1 MFFWLFSQVTLTP
14 SFLRILYYIDSAEE
28 YMTTG
33 LAGNGQQMK
42 NIWMISR
49 EYGELAGAGG
59 VKDVVRQLAEALAR
73 WSGRSLHV
81 VLPLYGFM
89 DTEELGFEPLMDPS
103 FNDYPLQLHIDMH
116 QPGREVRE
124 DIRFFYKKSKKV
136 HIYLV
141 DALRY
146 QQKFAVYTYTTDDES
161 REKWQKKSMGH
172 HDYFAMNVL
181 LQKAA
186 IELMIVLQMRPDV
199 IHCHDGHT
207 ALLPALLREIPGYRS
222 YFRQTGCL
230 VTVHNGGYGYHQE
243 IADIPYSLSVTG
255 LPERVV
261 LENQLDRKFDPFLV
275 AGAYAVVNTVS
286 ENYARELQET
296 ENDKLTGWLGHEL
309 KRRGVHLE
317 GVTNGIDPALFSS
330 SVLVDS
336 KKENGFLFSPGNEKD
351 DLGGKKRFKQ
361 FFVRHIPELAD
372 MQGVKHSGELT
383 ADVQKPLFTFVGRLS
398 EQKGVD
404 TLLEVL
410 PVFMKKNEQA
420 QMVILGNGSTEIE
433 SRLEDLARTELRGR
447 LCFLNGFSPKLANS
461 VFAAGDFFVVPSR
474 YEPCGLT
481 DFIAQLFGSIPIV
494 RHVGG
499 LIKVVDDVTGIA
511 YKDEQPSGLFAAL
524 GRALELF
531 NDLPAKRTMQ
541 LRAVQEIEKN
551 YTWTKVMQRYLH
563 LYRLAQTVQ
572 IEKHK

>member
-1 MFFWLFSQVTLTP
+1 
-14 SFLRILYYIDSAEE
+14 
-28 YMTTG
+28 
-33 LAGNGQQMK
+33 
-42 NIWMISR
+42 MISR
-49 EYGELAGAGG
+49 EYGDLAGAGG

-103 FNDYPLQLHIDMH
+103 SCDHPLQLHIDMH
-116 QPGREVRE
+116 QPGQEIRE

-146 QQKFAVYTYTTDDES
+146 QQKSAVYTYTIDEEN

-207 ALLPALLREIPGYRS
+207 ALLPAFLREIPGYRS

-243 IADIPYSLSVTG
+243 IADIPYALSVTG
-255 LPERVV
+255 LSERVV
-261 LENQLDRKFDPFLV
+261 LDNQLDRKFDPFLV

-296 ENDKLTGWLGHEL
+296 KSDELTGWLGHEL

-317 GVTNGIDPALFSS
+317 GVTNGIDPELFSS

-336 KKENGFLFSPGNEKD
+336 EKESEFLFSPGDEND

-361 FFVRHIPELAD
+361 FFLDHIPELAKRH
-372 MQGVKHSGELT
+372 GVNCSGEL
-383 ADVQKPLFTFVGRLS
+383 AGDAQQSLFTFVGRLS
-398 EQKGVD
+398 EQKGMD

-410 PVFMKKNEQA
+410 PVFMKVNEQA
-420 QMVILGNGSTEIE
+420 QMVILGSGSAEIE
-433 SRLEDLARTELRGR
+433 SRFDVLARTELRGR
-447 LCFLNGFSPKLANS
+447 LCFFNGFSPKFANS

-499 LIKVVDDVTGIA
+499 LVKVVDNVTGIA
-511 YKDEQPSGLFAAL
+511 YENGQPSGLFAAL
-524 GRALELF
+524 ERALELF
-531 NDLPAKRTMQ
+531 RDLPAKRAMQ
-541 LRAVQEIEKN
+541 LRAVQKIEKN
-551 YTWTKVMQRYLH
+551 YTWTKVMQEYLY
-563 LYRLAQTVQ
+563 LYKLAKTVQ
-572 IEKHK
+572 METYN

>member
-1 MFFWLFSQVTLTP
+1 
-14 SFLRILYYIDSAEE
+14 
-28 YMTTG
+28 
-33 LAGNGQQMK
+33 MK

-49 EYGELAGAGG
+49 EYGDLAGAGG
-59 VKDVVRQLAEALAR
+59 VKDVVRQLSEALAR

-89 DTEELGFEPLMDPS
+89 DAEELGFELLMDPS
-103 FNDYPLQLHIDMH
+103 SCDHPLQLHIDMH
-116 QPGREVRE
+116 QPDLEIWE

-146 QQKFAVYTYTTDDES
+146 QQKSAVYTYTIDDEN
-161 REKWQKKSMGH
+161 REKWQKKSTGH

-186 IELMIVLQMRPDV
+186 IELMIVLQIRPDV

-207 ALLPALLREIPGYRS
+207 ALLPAFLREMPGYRS

-230 VTVHNGGYGYHQE
+230 VTVHNGGHGYHQE
-243 IADIPYSLSVTG
+243 IADIPYALSVTG
-255 LPERVV
+255 LPDRVV
-261 LENQLDRKFDPFLV
+261 LDNQLDRKFDPFLV
-275 AGAYAVVNTVS
+275 AGAYAVINTVS
-286 ENYARELQET
+286 EKYARELQET

-317 GVTNGIDPALFSS
+317 GVTNGIDPSLFSS

-336 KKENGFLFSPGNEKD
+336 EEESEFLFSPGNEKD
-351 DLGGKKRFKQ
+351 DLDGKKRFKQ
-361 FFVRHIPELAD
+361 FFLDHMLELANI
-372 MQGVKHSGELT
+372 QGVEYSGELA

-420 QMVILGNGSTEIE
+420 QMVILGNGSAEIE
-433 SRLEDLARTELRGR
+433 SRLENLARTELRGR
-447 LCFLNGFSPKLANS
+447 LCFFNGFSPKLANS

-481 DFIAQLFGSIPIV
+481 DFIAQLFGSVPIV

-499 LIKVVDDVTGIA
+499 LVKVVNDVTGIA
-511 YKDEQPSGLFAAL
+511 YASGQPSGLFSAL

-531 NDLPAKRTMQ
+531 NDLPAKRAMQ

-563 LYRLAQTVQ
+563 LYRLAQMAQV
-572 IEKHK
+572 EKHQ